1 MSLGQALATA
11 LSGLRA
17 NQVGLALVA
26 ANVANAETPGYTR
39 KSVNQ
44 ITTTAGDIGASVRI
58 AGVNREL
65 DIYVQRQ
72 MRTEISGA
80 GYAGLRADFLSRL
93 QAIYGDPGA
102 QATLV
107 GAFGSFTSAV
117 QALSTSSDSQ
127 SARINVINTAQ
138 ALAQQLNATT
148 RGIQTLRNDAEMG
161 IATAIDTANNAMT
174 QIADINNQ
182 LQRVGRTD
190 ASTAALLDQRDKCV
204 DQLAQLMDIRVVTN
218 DANQITV
225 FTNSGVQLVGAEASL
240 LSFNAQ
246 GTVTANTQW
255 NSDPTQSN
263 LGSIMLTYPHGGSL
277 DLIATN
283 ALRSGTLAAYVE
295 LRDKT
300 LVRAQAQVDQ
310 LATVMASALSDKAV
324 DGVAAT
330 AGAQTGFDVD
340 LAALKAG
347 NIVHLSYTDT
357 VSGTTHNVSIV
368 RVDDPSVLPLANTA
382 TADPGDE
389 VIGVDFSGGMASV
402 VSQLNT
408 AFASANIQFSNPA
421 GSTLRV
427 LDDGAAGLSDINAL
441 SATVTESSL
450 TGGGA
455 ELPLF
460 TDGGNLFTGAIT
472 ASGAQQTGF
481 AGRITVNTT
490 LVGDPTRLVV
500 YSTSPLTSS
509 GDTTRPDYLYDRLM
523 EGAYYFSPQS
533 GVGTTASPFRGTLG
547 DFTQQFISAQGEA
560 ASAAD
565 QLKQGQDVVL
575 NTLQQKFDSTA
586 GINID
591 EEMAHLLALQNA
603 YAANA
608 RVMSVVKEMFNALLQ
623 A

>member
-190 ASTAALLDQRDKCV
+190 ASTAALLDQRDRCV

-408 AFASANIQFSNPA
+408 AFASASIQFSNPA

>member
-190 ASTAALLDQRDKCV
+190 ASTAALLDQRDRCV

-263 LGSIMLTYPHGGSL
+263 LGSITLTYPHGGSL

-300 LVRAQAQVDQ
+300 LVQAQAQVDQ
-310 LATVMASALSDKAV
+310 LAAAMASALSDKAV

-357 VSGTTHNVSIV
+357 VSGTTHKVSIM

>member
-190 ASTAALLDQRDKCV
+190 ASTAALLDQRDRCV

-310 LATVMASALSDKAV
+310 LAAVMASALSDKAV

>member
-44 ITTTAGDIGASVRI
+44 VTTVAGDIGASVRI

-93 QAIYGDPGA
+93 QAIYGDPGS

-107 GAFGSFTSAV
+107 SSFGSFATAV

-161 IATAIDTANNAMT
+161 ISTAIATANNALT

-204 DQLAQLMDIRVVTN
+204 DQLAELMDIRVVTN

-225 FTNSGVQLVGAEASL
+225 FTNSGVQLVGAEASR

-255 NSDPTQSN
+255 NSDPTLSN
-263 LGSIMLTYPHGGSL
+263 LGSITLTFPHGGSL

-283 ALRSGTLAAYVE
+283 SLRSGKLAAYVE

-300 LVRAQAQVDQ
+300 LVQAQAQIDQ
-310 LATVMASALSDKAV
+310 LAAVMASALSDKSV

-330 AGAQTGFDVD
+330 SGAQTGFDVD

-357 VSGTTHNVSIV
+357 VSGTTHKVSIV
-368 RVDDPSVLPLANTA
+368 RVDDPSVLPLSNTA

-389 VIGVDFSGGMASV
+389 VVGIDFSGGMASV

-421 GSTLRV
+421 GSMLRV
-427 LDDGAAGLSDINAL
+427 LDDGAAGLSDIDAL

-472 ASGAQQTGF
+472 ASGTQQTGL
-481 AGRITVNTT
+481 AGRITVNTA
-490 LVGDPTRLVV
+490 LIGDPSRLVV

-509 GDTTRPDYLYDRLM
+509 GDTTRPDFLYDRLM
-523 EGAYYFSPQS
+523 NGSYYYSPQS
-533 GVGTTASPFRGTLG
+533 GIGTTAAPYRGTLG
-547 DFTQQFISAQGEA
+547 DFTQQFISAQGEI

-575 NTLQQKFDSTA
+575 NTLQQKFDSSA

-608 RVMSVVKEMFNALLQ
+608 RIMSVVKEMFNALLQ

>member
-190 ASTAALLDQRDKCV
+190 ASTAALLDQRDRCV

-255 NSDPTQSN
+255 NSDPTKSN
-263 LGSIMLTYPHGGSL
+263 LGSITLTYPHGGSL

-300 LVRAQAQVDQ
+300 LVQAQAQVDQ
-310 LATVMASALSDKAV
+310 LAAAMASALSDKAV

-357 VSGTTHNVSIV
+357 VSGTTHKVSIM

-421 GSTLRV
+421 GSMLRV

>member
-1 MSLGQALATA
+1 
-11 LSGLRA
+11 
-17 NQVGLALVA
+17 
-26 ANVANAETPGYTR
+26 
-39 KSVNQ
+39 
-44 ITTTAGDIGASVRI
+44 
-58 AGVNREL
+58 
-65 DIYVQRQ
+65 
-72 MRTEISGA
+72 
-80 GYAGLRADFLSRL
+80 
-93 QAIYGDPGA
+93 
-102 QATLV
+102 
-107 GAFGSFTSAV
+107 
-117 QALSTSSDSQ
+117 
-127 SARINVINTAQ
+127 
-138 ALAQQLNATT
+138 
-148 RGIQTLRNDAEMG
+148 
-161 IATAIDTANNAMT
+161 
-174 QIADINNQ
+174 
-182 LQRVGRTD
+182 
-190 ASTAALLDQRDKCV
+190 
-204 DQLAQLMDIRVVTN
+204 MDIRVVTN

>member
-44 ITTTAGDIGASVRI
+44 VTATAGDIGASVRI

-93 QAIYGDPGA
+93 QTLYGDPGT

-107 GAFGSFTSAV
+107 SAFGSFTSAM

-148 RGIQTLRNDAEMG
+148 QGIQTLRNDAEMG
-161 IATAIDTANNAMT
+161 ISASINTANIALT

-182 LQRVGRTD
+182 LQRLGHTD
-190 ASTAALLDQRDKCV
+190 ASTAALLDQRDQCV
-204 DQLAQLMDIRVVTN
+204 DQLAKLMDIRVVTN
-218 DANQITV
+218 DANQITL

-255 NSDPTQSN
+255 DSNPAISN
-263 LGSIMLTYPHGGSL
+263 LGSITLTFPHGGSL

-283 ALRSGTLAAYVE
+283 AIRSGSLAAYIE

-300 LVRAQAQVDQ
+300 LVQAQAQVDQ
-310 LATVMASALSDKAV
+310 LAAVMASALSDKTAS
-324 DGVAAT
+324 GAAAT
-330 AGAQTGFDVD
+330 VGAQTGFDVD
-340 LAALKAG
+340 LTGLKSG
-347 NIVHLSYTDT
+347 NIVHLTYTDT
-357 VSGTTHNVSIV
+357 VSGTTHKVSIM
-368 RVDDPSVLPLANTA
+368 RVDDPSVLPLTNTA

-389 VIGVDFSGGMASV
+389 VIGIDFSGGMASV

-421 GSTLRV
+421 GTTLRI
-427 LDDGAAGLSDINAL
+427 LDDGAPGLSDINGL
-441 SATVTESSL
+441 SASITESSL

-481 AGRITVNTT
+481 AGRISVNTA
-490 LVGDPTRLVV
+490 LVGDPSRLVV
-500 YSTSPLTSS
+500 YSTSPLTAS
-509 GDTTRPDYLYDRLM
+509 GDTTRPDFLYDRLM
-523 EGAYYFSPQS
+523 QGSYYYSPQS
-533 GVGTTASPFRGTLG
+533 GIGTTASPFRGTLG
-547 DFTQQFISAQGEA
+547 DFTQQFISAQGETA
-560 ASAAD
+560 NAAD
-565 QLKQGQDVVL
+565 QLKQGQEVVL
-575 NTLQQKFDSTA
+575 NTLREKFNSAA
-586 GINID
+586 GVNID

>member
-1 MSLGQALATA
+1 
-11 LSGLRA
+11 
-17 NQVGLALVA
+17 
-26 ANVANAETPGYTR
+26 
-39 KSVNQ
+39 
-44 ITTTAGDIGASVRI
+44 
-58 AGVNREL
+58 
-65 DIYVQRQ
+65 
-72 MRTEISGA
+72 
-80 GYAGLRADFLSRL
+80 
-93 QAIYGDPGA
+93 
-102 QATLV
+102 
-107 GAFGSFTSAV
+107 
-117 QALSTSSDSQ
+117 
-127 SARINVINTAQ
+127 VINTAQ

-161 IATAIDTANNAMT
+161 ISTAIATANNALT

-204 DQLAQLMDIRVVTN
+204 DQLAELMDIRVVTN

-225 FTNSGVQLVGAEASL
+225 FTNSGVQLVGAEASR

-255 NSDPTQSN
+255 NSDPTLSN
-263 LGSIMLTYPHGGSL
+263 LGSITLTFPHGGSL

-283 ALRSGTLAAYVE
+283 SLRSGKLAAYVE

-300 LVRAQAQVDQ
+300 LVQAQAQIDQ
-310 LATVMASALSDKAV
+310 LAAVMASALSDKSV

-330 AGAQTGFDVD
+330 SGAQTGFDVD

-347 NIVHLSYTDT
+347 NIVHLTYTDT
-357 VSGTTHNVSIV
+357 VSGTTHKVSIV
-368 RVDDPSVLPLANTA
+368 RVDDPSVLPLSNTA

-389 VIGVDFSGGMASV
+389 VVGIDFSGGMASV

-427 LDDGAAGLSDINAL
+427 LDDGAAGLSDIDAL

-472 ASGAQQTGF
+472 ASGTQQTGL
-481 AGRITVNTT
+481 AGRITVNTA
-490 LVGDPTRLVV
+490 LIGDPSRLVV

-509 GDTTRPDYLYDRLM
+509 GDTTRPDFLYDRLM
-523 EGAYYFSPQS
+523 NGSYYYSPQS
-533 GVGTTASPFRGTLG
+533 GIGTTAAPYRGTLR
-547 DFTQQFISAQGEA
+547 DFTQQFISAQGEI

-575 NTLQQKFDSTA
+575 NTLQQKFDSSA

-608 RVMSVVKEMFNALLQ
+608 RIMSVVKEMFNALLQ